1 MRIKL
6 ALKRLCRWSR
16 KLCRKPW
23 CGLHIDDNYEFIEK
37 TFWLERSAKKWV
49 HSFGKD
55 ESGNLSACYAYMWKF
70 PSVAECEHKFG

>member
-6 ALKRLCRWSR
+6 ALKRLLRWSR

-23 CGLHIDDNYEFIEK
+23 YGLHISDDFESTEK

-49 HSFGKD
+49 GSFGRD
-55 ESGNLSACYAYMWKF
+55 NDGNCSACYAYMWKF
-70 PSVAECEHKFG
+70 PSAAECEHKF